1 MTLRFKIKE
10 KEETEKE
17 KIDSEIE
24 VQYDKEDYFETEET
38 QRK

>member
-24 VQYDKEDYFETEET
+24 VQYDKEDCVETEET

>member
-1 MTLRFKIKE
+1 MTLRFKIEE

-24 VQYDKEDYFETEET
+24 VQYDKEDYVETEKT